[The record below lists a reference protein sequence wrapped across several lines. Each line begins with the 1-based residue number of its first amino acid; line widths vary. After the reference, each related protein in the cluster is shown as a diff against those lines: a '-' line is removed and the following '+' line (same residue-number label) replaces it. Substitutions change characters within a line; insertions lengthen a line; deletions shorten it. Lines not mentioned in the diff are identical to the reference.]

1 MLPHGCLGPTAASP
15 EELATAMLALPDGA
29 ARLPAAVFA
38 LARSVAIY
46 QE

>member
-1 MLPHGCLGPTAASP
+1 MLPHGRLGPTAARP